1 MKDGIIKFPH
11 PDSEVL
17 LRQAIRPLE
26 AKRFVEGRNY
36 SLLENDPGIASLLEE
51 EEA

>member
-1 MKDGIIKFPH
+1 MNDGMIEFPR
-11 PDSEVL
+11 PDNGVL

-26 AKRFVEGRNY
+26 AKRFVENQNF
-36 SLLENDPGIASLLEE
+36 SLLENDSSLASLLEE